1 MILGIDE
8 VGRGPWAGPLVVGAV
23 ILGGAEIDGLDDSKK
38 LTKKRREAL
47 DVEIREKAAAWA
59 LGWVSAQELDAI
71 GMSEALRLATRR
83 AVEQVQVQCRQ
94 QNLAFSEVII
104 DGKVNFLRGTALE
117 KFVATMPKADCLI
130 PSVSAASIIAKV
142 ARDQFMAEQDA
153 VYPGYGFASNAGYG
167 VAKHRAAIERMGVTP
182 LHRLSF
188 APLAKYA
195 DNKAKPRAVP
205 QKTVVQS
212 GEPPVGYPQKIIR
225 GPRKVAL
232 ISSGDTAPDGSTFS
246 TASLNLLSAVEI
258 SDTDSCIHPNSICI
272 NEKPMTTRQI
282 GDKGEQAVADWL
294 AADGHEI
301 IARNWRTRYCEIDIV
316 SVKGKVL
323 YFTEVKYRKNDD
335 FGDGLAAIT
344 AKKQRQMRF
353 AAELF
358 LAGKPEYSGMAAKL
372 LAASVS
378 GDPPAV
384 QAVVEVN

>member
-1 MILGIDE
+1 M
-8 VGRGPWAGPLVVGAV
+8 
-23 ILGGAEIDGLDDSKK
+23 GGAAGGWRGDSGRRRDDSKK

-59 LGWVSAQELDAI
+59 LGWVSAQELDEA

-83 AVEQVQVQCRQ
+83 AVEQIQAQCRQ
-94 QNLAFSEVII
+94 QNLAFSEIII

-117 KFVATMPKADCLI
+117 KFVATMPKADGLI
-130 PSVSAASIIAKV
+130 PSVSAASIVAKV

-153 VYPGYGFASNAGYG
+153 VYPGYGFVSNAGYG
-167 VAKHRAAIERMGVTP
+167 VAKHRAAIERLGVTP

-195 DNKAKPRAVP
+195 VTPRTVP
-205 QKTVVQS
+205 RKTGAQS

-225 GPRKVAL
+225 GPRK
-232 ISSGDTAPDGSTFS
+232 
-246 TASLNLLSAVEI
+246 
-258 SDTDSCIHPNSICI
+258 
-272 NEKPMTTRQI
+272 PMTTRQI
-282 GDKGEQAVADWL
+282 GNKGEQAAADWL
-294 AADGHEI
+294 TARGHEI
-301 IARNWRTRYCEIDIV
+301 VARNWRTRYCEIDIV
-316 SVKGKVL
+316 SVKGEVL

-358 LAGKPEYSGMAAKL
+358 LAGKPECSGMAAKL

-378 GDPPAV
+378 GDPPAI

>member
-1 MILGIDE
+1 MSAIEPIAAICYHELMILGIDE
-8 VGRGPWAGPLVVGAV
+8 VGRGSWAGSLVVGAV

-38 LTKKRREAL
+38 LTKKRRQTLDAL
-47 DVEIREKAAAWA
+47 IRQQAAAWA
-59 LGWVSAQELDAI
+59 LGWVSAQELDDI
-71 GMSEALRLATRR
+71 GMSETLRLATRR
-83 AVEQVQVQCRQ
+83 AVEQIQAQCRQ
-94 QNLAFSEVII
+94 QNLAFSEIII

-117 KFVATMPKADCLI
+117 KFAMTMPKADGLI
-130 PSVSAASIIAKV
+130 PSVSAASIVAKV

-167 VAKHRAAIERMGVTP
+167 VAKHRAAIERLGVTP

-195 DNKAKPRAVP
+195 DNKAKPRAVS
-205 QKTVVQS
+205 QKTGVQS
-212 GEPPVGYPQKIIR
+212 GEPSVGYPQKIIR
-225 GPRKVAL
+225 GPRKVAQIFSENITPDAGNVARIDL
-232 ISSGDTAPDGSTFS
+232 SNTISSETKKS
-246 TASLNLLSAVEI
+246 
-258 SDTDSCIHPNSICI
+258 
-272 NEKPMTTRQI
+272 MTTRQI
-282 GDKGEQAVADWL
+282 GDKGEQAAADWL
-294 AADGHEI
+294 TARGHEI
-301 IARNWRTRYCEIDIV
+301 VARNWRTRYCEIDIV
-316 SVKGKVL
+316 SVKGEAL

-358 LAGKPEYSGMAAKL
+358 LAGRPECSGMAAKL